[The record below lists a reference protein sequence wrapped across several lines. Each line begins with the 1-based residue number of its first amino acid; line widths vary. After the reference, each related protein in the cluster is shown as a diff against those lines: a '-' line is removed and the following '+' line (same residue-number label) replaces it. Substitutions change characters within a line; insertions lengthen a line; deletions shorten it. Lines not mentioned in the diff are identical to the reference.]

1 MVGPIEEIGFYGHA
15 LEYLAPS
22 CYGQPH
28 GLHILLQSYLNKM
41 TIVLSVDESI
51 IPDPHK
57 LLDDLEDSL
66 KLIKEAVYAKGL
78 VQEV

>member
-1 MVGPIEEIGFYGHA
+1 
-15 LEYLAPS
+15 
-22 CYGQPH
+22 
-28 GLHILLQSYLNKM
+28 M
-41 TIVLSVDESI
+41 TIVLSVDEST

-78 VQEV
+78 VKEESMPIAAFT